1 MLQPLHRRCLMPAR
15 MILVLILGML
25 VLPSCQ
31 LDQLGLSLRERA
43 EQGDADAEFDLGL
56 MYSKGEGVPQDY
68 KEAARWFRAAAE
80 QGDANAQHFLG
91 LSYNRGEGVP
101 QDFSE
106 AVRWFRAA
114 AEQGHPSAQFALGL
128 QYWTGEV
135 VPKDYIQAHMWLNLS
150 ASNTGYES
158 AAKTRD
164 ITARQMTAEQIAE
177 AQRLAREWK
186 PKSGSQ

>member
-1 MLQPLHRRCLMPAR
+1 MPAR

-31 LDQLGLSLRERA
+31 LDQLISLPERA
-43 EQGDADAEFDLGL
+43 EQGDADAQFDLGL
-56 MYSKGEGVPQDY
+56 MYSKREGVPQDY
-68 KEAARWFRAAAE
+68 KEAARWFRAAVE

-128 QYWTGEV
+128 KYYTGEV

-150 ASNTGYES
+150 ASNSGYEG
-158 AAKTRD
+158 AAETRD
-164 ITARQMTAEQIAE
+164 ITAKQMTSEQIAE

-186 PKSGSQ
+186 PKTGSQ